1 MPEVQRHGQPVATHV
16 GSLCARERSACASQ
30 CKPPPYARAAQ
41 SGIFSP
47 PRARALERAASPH
60 YDFGRGKVCGVCAPH
75 RPGPGRK
82 RQNRYGLASRA
93 GRGVAEVDAQPGTS
107 STSLTGGHLLA
118 AISTSIVGILRDHY
132 GRGPM
137 KAKTYVLDDI
147 IVVVMRGSG
156 FTPLEQ
162 TIMDSGQ
169 PDRVIAMRED
179 FQRVMAA
186 KYRQKIEA
194 LTGRKVLAFLSQAHV
209 EPDITMEIFFVDGP
223 LEGFGAVEI
232 TDPE

>member
-1 MPEVQRHGQPVATHV
+1 MCDR
-16 GSLCARERSACASQ
+16 CARDHSARVQ
-30 CKPPPYARAAQ
+30 GAQ
-41 SGIFSP
+41 ISC
-47 PRARALERAASPH
+47 RARARHCGWLRPRGLERTPNPS
-60 YDFGRGKVCGVCAPH
+60 Y
-75 RPGPGRK
+75 
-82 RQNRYGLASRA
+82 
-93 GRGVAEVDAQPGTS
+93 AEVDVQPPASGTR
-107 STSLTGGHLLA
+107 LAGGHLLA

-132 GRGPM
+132 GRGPI
-137 KAKTYVLDDI
+137 KAKTYALDDI

-169 PDRVIAMRED
+169 PDRVVALRED

-186 KYRQKIEA
+186 RYKQTIEE

-223 LEGFGAVEI
+223 LEGFGAIEVTE
-232 TDPE
+232 PE

>member
-1 MPEVQRHGQPVATHV
+1 VNA
-16 GSLCARERSACASQ
+16 
-30 CKPPPYARAAQ
+30 K
-41 SGIFSP
+41 
-47 PRARALERAASPH
+47 AAS
-60 YDFGRGKVCGVCAPH
+60 DT
-75 RPGPGRK
+75 
-82 RQNRYGLASRA
+82 QLA
-93 GRGVAEVDAQPGTS
+93 
-107 STSLTGGHLLA
+107 GGHLLA
-118 AISTSIVGILRDHY
+118 AISTSIVGILREHY

-162 TIMDSGQ
+162 TIMNSGQ

-179 FQRVMAA
+179 FQRVMA
-186 KYRQKIEA
+186 RQYEETIEQ

-223 LEGFGAVEI
+223 LDGFGAVEI
-232 TDPE
+232 TEPD